1 MGMTLED
8 AAYEQYISELREEFE
23 EEYADEYR
31 KEGEENFIN
40 RRLAS
45 YFMQNPDMDARAR
58 KRCEDARAL
67 LDVNYDA
74 CTVLACSAIEVGFKT
89 LLLKPVICGFVNSDH
104 VADLISTAIVSSKPD
119 DKRLR
124 GFLNVLFR
132 NMTSVDLDSFEF
144 GGQKAWAFGAHR
156 VYTAEEKWG
165 SASCRVGRTNGC
177 RICARSCQADR
188 REAVPSLAQSDACS
202 GYEQVMPV
210 ALHTTSLQ

>member
-144 GGQKAWAFGAHR
+144 GGQKRGLSGHIEFIQRKRNGVVHR
-156 VYTAEEKWG
+156 AESVE
-165 SASCRVGRTNGC
+165 RTD
-177 RICARSCQADR
+177 AEFALD
-188 REAVPSLAQSDACS
+188 LAKLIVERLFPLLRNQ
-202 GYEQVMPV
+202 ML
-210 ALHTTSLQ
+210 ALATSK